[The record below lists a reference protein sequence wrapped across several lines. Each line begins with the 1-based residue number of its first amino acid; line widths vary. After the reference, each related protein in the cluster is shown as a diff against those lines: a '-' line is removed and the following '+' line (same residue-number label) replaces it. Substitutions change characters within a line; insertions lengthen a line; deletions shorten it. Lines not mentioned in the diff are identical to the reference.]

1 MGLSG
6 SRDVSEIHSLFVDK
20 LKVYQEKHKIHRDIN
35 EVIVQASHNTGA
47 CCIEMCR
54 NRVQT

>member
-6 SRDVSEIHSLFVDK
+6 SRDVSGTHSLFVDK

-47 CCIEMCR
+47 CCIEM
-54 NRVQT
+54 